1 MRQCRDQKAMNLEI
15 LISTAGYIITLII
28 ALWCM
33 NASQI
38 KRIDQLSR
46 SLRGD
51 ISELRSTI
59 RNDIS
64 EFRGGFRSEFR
75 SAIRN
80 DISEFRSA
88 IRNDISEF
96 RSAIRNDISEFRSAI
111 RNDISEFRSEVRND
125 ISELRKGQKKLIDS
139 MARLDSRVSRLEGM
153 LQPRPWVEAPTGD
166 MPPVSATQG

>member
-1 MRQCRDQKAMNLEI
+1 MNLEI

-96 RSAIRNDISEFRSAI
+96 RSAIRNDISEFRS
-111 RNDISEFRSEVRND
+111 EVRND

>member
-96 RSAIRNDISEFRSAI
+96 RSAIRNDISEFRS
-111 RNDISEFRSEVRND
+111 EVRND

>member
-1 MRQCRDQKAMNLEI
+1 MNLEI

-96 RSAIRNDISEFRSAI
+96 RSAIRNDISEFRS
-111 RNDISEFRSEVRND
+111 EVRND

-166 MPPVSATQG
+166 MPPVSATRG

>member
-1 MRQCRDQKAMNLEI
+1 MRQRRDQKAMNLEI

-64 EFRGGFRSEFR
+64 EFRGGFRS
-75 SAIRN
+75 AIRN

-96 RSAIRNDISEFRSAI
+96 RSEI